1 MSRVAWFCRSLARHT
16 SRAYHLACARD
27 DAARHRY
34 SVPDGVWVCDECD
47 VVLLDAAEASRHGPH
62 TL

>member
-1 MSRVAWFCRSLARHT
+1 LARHT